1 MEVQNALNHMKTG
14 KTPGTD
20 NITTE
25 MINALEEYG
34 IDQVTRL
41 LNAIYDTGDIPPELC
56 NSIFIAIPK
65 KSGALECDQH
75 RTISIMSHI
84 TKILLRIIMQR
95 VRKKIQ
101 PEIGEEQCGF
111 VEGKGT
117 VNAVYILRTVIERS
131 IEVNKDLHIF
141 ALLTTQRLIDKVKRH
156 VDMIRMLEDL
166 QIDGKEPFDLVKT
179 SPHILET
186 TSCHKN

>member
-1 MEVQNALNHMKTG
+1 MHKKIQELTNKRTSTSTGCLKTKDGKIIIEKDQILHVWTDYVKNLYNDNREEQYDIRFNNEGPPILKMEVQNVLKHMKAG
-14 KTPGTD
+14 KAPGAD

-25 MINALEEYG
+25 MIKALEEFG
-34 IDQVTRL
+34 LEQVTRL
-41 LNAIYDTGDIPPELC
+41 LNTLYDTGDIPSELF
-56 NSIFIAIPK
+56 NSVFIAIPK

-111 VEGKGT
+111 VEGK
-117 VNAVYILRTVIERS
+117 
-131 IEVNKDLHIF
+131 
-141 ALLTTQRLIDKVKRH
+141 Q
-156 VDMIRMLEDL
+156 
-166 QIDGKEPFDLVKT
+166 
-179 SPHILET
+179 
-186 TSCHKN
+186 